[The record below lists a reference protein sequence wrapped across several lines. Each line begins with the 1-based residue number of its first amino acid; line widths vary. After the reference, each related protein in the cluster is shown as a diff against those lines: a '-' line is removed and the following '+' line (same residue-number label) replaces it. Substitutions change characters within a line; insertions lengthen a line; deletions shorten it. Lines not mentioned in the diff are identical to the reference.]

1 MYSDNDLL
9 DAPTRDSNAKMPPPI
24 VSFEKYFFP
33 TIFVIQ
39 YLCLLQMAMAKGF
52 EALIGIMIGGSLL
65 LVTGIWQ
72 LIVGFVMYFNDTQHK
87 GRRLYVIF
95 AGINVFVLLLLYMGA
110 WGGVYNNI
118 AIVSSFAFVFI
129 FPHAIA
135 WYYWYLAMCDSQLR
149 EKMLNGQG

>member
-9 DAPTRDSNAKMPPPI
+9 DAPTRDPNTKIPPPI

-65 LVTGIWQ
+65 FVTGVWQ
-72 LIVGFVMYFNDTQHK
+72 LIVGFVMYVNDTQHK
-87 GRRLYVIF
+87 GRRLYMIL

-110 WGGVYNNI
+110 WGGFYNDF
-118 AIVSSFAFVFI
+118 AVVIVGAFVFV

-135 WYYWYLAMCDSQLR
+135 WYYWYVSMCDSQLR
-149 EKMLNGQG
+149 QKILNGQG